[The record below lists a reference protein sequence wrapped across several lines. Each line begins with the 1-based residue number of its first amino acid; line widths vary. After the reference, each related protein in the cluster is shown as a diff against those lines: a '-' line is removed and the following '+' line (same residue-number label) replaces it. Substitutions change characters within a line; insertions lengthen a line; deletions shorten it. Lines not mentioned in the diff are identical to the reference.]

1 MQTLTAIL
9 LFSVTSLLWTPVS
22 DKIVVTWKDR
32 LASCLHGVW
41 TSFLVLICSG
51 LFLGIMSV
59 FSIPL
64 WILLTLAVT
73 SLKIIWKIPRRDQLG
88 LEHLAS
94 FSFPA
99 VLFFFTW
106 IAPEPGHWIAGGW
119 DPGIYMNQ
127 GVAMSRTGSLYPDDQ
142 WFHDSIPEEYQR
154 SFLRIFNTR
163 HERFP
168 GVVIHDSRISY
179 QFSRLFPTAIGLF
192 AELGGVEL
200 ASRTNYWI
208 GLLCL
213 ATAAGWG
220 AMISVKAMILFPVLL
235 AAQPIFTYHTHLP
248 VTEML
253 ELGLVLWAGM
263 IFFQF
268 RTSSGDVVR
277 IAFALFCAILNRFS
291 MVPFSGLFFL
301 TACVLLR
308 SIDLSSIKRIQIL
321 TAYLLSTL
329 MGLALSFV
337 ISPVSIRGWSVTPV
351 LIQVFVWSTLL
362 GTILLFL
369 PLPKTF
375 RPKFHVFVDRAI
387 TFALPLM
394 ILSLLAFFWFRGQ
407 QAHQFPYLQRLI
419 PFVGI
424 GWAILFL
431 PACLSTGILR
441 QYSPGAK
448 MFTLFIISVCILMMH
463 DPQITAWYPWA
474 LRRYLSFTLP
484 MILLVILFLVESL
497 SRINAPK
504 GLRLGLA
511 PFLLLAAF
519 LASGKT
525 FMEGLRLRDYRG
537 LEPIL
542 HSVSNELPDDAIVI
556 SDDPRWGTP
565 LHLIYGKKIL
575 CGRGLWQREDPKEFE
590 EILVMLSELPKVYFL
605 TSLASEMSIYPEI
618 PSEISV
624 ERVISLDPITVST
637 IIQHPRAARFVLQP
651 MTRVFTI
658 HKLST
663 HRETGRE
670 IPPPTS
676 PQIPGL

>member
-22 DKIVVTWKDR
+22 DKTVVTWKDR

-41 TSFLVLICSG
+41 TSFLVMISSG

-73 SLKIIWKIPRRDQLG
+73 TLKIIWKIPRRDQLG

-142 WFHDSIPEEYQR
+142 WFHESIPEEHQR
-154 SFLRIFNTR
+154 SFLRIFKNR

-168 GVVIHDSRISY
+168 GVVIKDSRISY
-179 QFSRLFPTAIGLF
+179 EFSRLFPAAIGIF

-220 AMISVKAMILFPVLL
+220 AMISVKAMLLFPVLL
-235 AAQPIFTYHTHLP
+235 AVQPIFTYHTHLP

-308 SIDLSSIKRIQIL
+308 SIDLCAIKRIQIL

-329 MGLALSFV
+329 MGLAISFV
-337 ISPVSIRGWSVTPV
+337 ISPVSIHGWSITPV

-375 RPKFHVFVDRAI
+375 KPKFQVFVDRAI
-387 TFALPLM
+387 TFALPFM

-407 QAHQFPYLQRLI
+407 QPHQYPYLQRLL
-419 PFVGI
+419 PFIGI
-424 GWAILFL
+424 GWAVLFL

-441 QYSPGAK
+441 QFSPGAK
-448 MFTLFIISVCILMMH
+448 MFTLFILSVSLLMMY
-463 DPQITAWYPWA
+463 DPQITEWYPWA
-474 LRRYLSFTLP
+474 LRRYLSFNLP
-484 MILLVILFLVESL
+484 MILLMLLLLVEAL

-504 GLRLGLA
+504 FIRSGLV
-511 PFLLLAAF
+511 PLLLLTAF
-519 LASGKT
+519 LFSGKT
-525 FMEGLRLRDYRG
+525 FLEGLRLRDYRG

-542 HSVSNELPDDAIVI
+542 ASVSEHLPDDAIVI

-590 EILVMLSELPKVYFL
+590 EILGMLSELPKVYFL
-605 TSLASEMSIYPEI
+605 TSLESEMSIYPEI
-618 PSEISV
+618 PSDISV

-637 IIQHPRAARFVLQP
+637 ISQHPRAARFILQP

-663 HRETGRE
+663 HGETGRE